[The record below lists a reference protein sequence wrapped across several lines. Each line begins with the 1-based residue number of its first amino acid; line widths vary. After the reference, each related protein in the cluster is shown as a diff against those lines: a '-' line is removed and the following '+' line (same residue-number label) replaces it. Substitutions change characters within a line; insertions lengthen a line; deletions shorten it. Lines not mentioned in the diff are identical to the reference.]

1 MNSQIFTTSSLEESL
16 TLPTPRDWSARYGG
30 CPWLDG
36 GIDEQV
42 HRLRQALESLQTSD
56 GAHSTELAD
65 SEGNVRTIGW
75 YSRRLGSTGLLVS
88 SGKGHV
94 KVSDYAAKWLSTD
107 DDRILTGILHAR
119 ILLFGEV
126 LQLLHD
132 KPGLTHRELREE
144 ATTKYR
150 INWKTLDPVRK
161 RVGWLRS
168 LGYVQFSFDRKL
180 SITETGREVLP
191 LLQISQPRDFE
202 GETAPPTLANVDLPV
217 SIVQKL
223 SGMSDADLAQRK
235 SAFGYIP
242 RSDVKDIYES
252 IKHLCLFFDPDAT
265 KEDFV
270 AFCASDFGLK
280 ETSGTSALYALR
292 AMGLVEQFSMER
304 FRLTVHARDW
314 IDSEGRWSLLATV
327 HSRILLVGELIP
339 HLAEVI
345 RVPDLRTTVNG
356 MYGTQLSLSE
366 IRSRIHLL
374 FACSAV
380 DQLAPGQFRA
390 TRHGLSFAGQIQ
402 LLAENEIPGEVLI
415 SAEPDFAPE
424 ALSNIRHEVTEA
436 ATDSRRPQR
445 FEVAVQQCFEA
456 LGYHADHLGGPGKTD
471 VLVHYPKGPGKTRRF
486 IVDAKSSASGT
497 VTETMV
503 QFPALKDHL
512 VKHGADFAV
521 LVAPAFA
528 GRVISWA
535 AENSVVLLDLEHL
548 TVLLQNQEQ
557 NPAPLSV
564 VTPFLAGQDDSW
576 SALETAWRTQQRATD
591 LLVEVIDCLRREYEN
606 PDGETGGALTA
617 EQIYFLLRDAVE
629 PRPTQAAIR
638 PLLDLLSSPLIQGTD
653 SAGKGWVLPDPPI
666 QIARRLR
673 TLAGQIEAIVDS
685 GSNS

>member
-1 MNSQIFTTSSLEESL
+1 ME
-16 TLPTPRDWSARYGG
+16 
-30 CPWLDG
+30 
-36 GIDEQV
+36 EQV

-56 GAHSTELAD
+56 GAHATELTD
-65 SEGNVRTIGW
+65 SEGNVRTVGW

-94 KVSDYAAKWLSTD
+94 EVSDYAAKWLSTG

-119 ILLFGEV
+119 ILLFGEL

-132 KPGLTHRELREE
+132 NSALTHGELREE
-144 ATTKYR
+144 ATAKYR
-150 INWKTLDPVRK
+150 LDWKTLDPVRK

-180 SITETGREVLP
+180 SITDTGEAVLP
-191 LLQISQPRDFE
+191 LLQIAQPGDIDSE
-202 GETAPPTLANVDLPV
+202 AALPTSAHVGLPV
-217 SIVQKL
+217 SIAQEL
-223 SGMSDADLAQRK
+223 SGMSDEELAERK

-252 IKHLCLFFDPDAT
+252 IRHLCLFFEPDAT

-270 AFCASDFGLK
+270 VFCASDFGIK
-280 ETSGTSALYALR
+280 ETSATSALYALR
-292 AMGLVEQFSMER
+292 AMGLVEQFSMEGY
-304 FRLTVHARDW
+304 RLTTHARDW
-314 IDSEGRWSLLATV
+314 IDSEERWSLLATV

-339 HLAEVI
+339 HLAEVT
-345 RVPDLRTTVNG
+345 RVPDLRTTVNDT
-356 MYGTQLSLSE
+356 YGTQLSLSE
-366 IRSRIHLL
+366 VRSRIHLL
-374 FACSAV
+374 VACSAV

-390 TRHGLSFAGQIQ
+390 TRDGLSFASQIQ
-402 LLAENEIPGEVLI
+402 LLAEKDIPSEASI
-415 SAEPDFAPE
+415 SAEPEFGPE
-424 ALSNIRHEVTEA
+424 TLSTLRQEVTDA
-436 ATDSRRPQR
+436 ATDSQHPQR
-445 FEVAVQQCFEA
+445 FEAAVQQCFEA
-456 LGYHADHLGGPGKTD
+456 LGYRADHLGGPGKTD
-471 VLVHYPKGPGKTRRF
+471 VLVHYPEGPGKTRRF

-503 QFPALKDHL
+503 QFPALKDHK
-512 VKHGADFAV
+512 VKHNADFAV
-521 LVAPAFA
+521 LIAPAFA

-548 TVLLQNQEQ
+548 TVLLENQER
-557 NPAPLSV
+557 NPAPLGV
-564 VTPFLAGQDDSW
+564 VTAFLAGQDDSW
-576 SALETAWRTQQRATD
+576 SALEAAWRTQQRATD

-638 PLLDLLSSPLIQGTD
+638 PLLDLLSSPLIQGTN
-653 SAGKGWVLPDPPI
+653 SEGKGWVLPDPPT

-673 TLAGQIEAIVDS
+673 TIAGQIEAIAGS
-685 GSNS
+685 GSNT